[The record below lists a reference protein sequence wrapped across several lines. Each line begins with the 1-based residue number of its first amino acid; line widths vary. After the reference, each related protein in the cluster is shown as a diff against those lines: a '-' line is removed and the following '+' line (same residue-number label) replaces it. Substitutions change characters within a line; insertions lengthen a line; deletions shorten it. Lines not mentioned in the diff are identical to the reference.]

1 MSAEPK
7 INCDRYDR
15 YIIYVLQPPRYKL
28 KGDLE
33 KALENIIKKENF
45 AMSNKQIICNKR
57 VLIDFLVYSYFG
69 IVPEK
74 IFKNEKTELYGGFH
88 DYDDYCIKKVIMA
101 AYRDATNQGAYN
113 TLFKKDLENIENLRE
128 ESKEAQ
134 KKSALFLREKIYESK
149 NLNMKNGF
157 DEWHSEICKK
167 LVEFY
172 GNIKTGD
179 DNFFTYGNA
188 QKWVNMTMKYLWM
201 LGLLPENIKE
211 EDLHIP
217 IDSFIMGVLQA
228 GDLPKSSETNRIIG
242 WSKWKEYQQ
251 YEKVQKKIKDEY
263 TINSE
268 NNAWITRAEKRN
280 KSTLRA
286 RYASFFGE

>member
-1 MSAEPK
+1 
-7 INCDRYDR
+7 
-15 YIIYVLQPPRYKL
+15 
-28 KGDLE
+28 
-33 KALENIIKKENF
+33 
-45 AMSNKQIICNKR
+45 
-57 VLIDFLVYSYFG
+57 
-69 IVPEK
+69 
-74 IFKNEKTELYGGFH
+74 
-88 DYDDYCIKKVIMA
+88 MA

-113 TLFKKDLENIENLRE
+113 TLFKKDLGNIEKLRRW
-128 ESKEAQ
+128 SKEARN
-134 KKSALFLREKIYESK
+134 KSARFLSEKISDSE
-149 NLNMKNGF
+149 NMKDGF
-157 DEWHSEICKK
+157 DEWHAKVCDK

-172 GNIKTGD
+172 KKIKVGD

-201 LGLLPENIKE
+201 LGLLPKNIKE

-251 YEKVQKKIKDEY
+251 YEKVQKKIKDECTIKC

-268 NNAWITRAEKRN
+268 NNTWITQVEKRN
-280 KSTLRA
+280 KSTLEA
-286 RYASFFGE
+286 RYDSFFGKKDNL

>member
-1 MSAEPK
+1 
-7 INCDRYDR
+7 
-15 YIIYVLQPPRYKL
+15 
-28 KGDLE
+28 
-33 KALENIIKKENF
+33 
-45 AMSNKQIICNKR
+45 MSNEQVTCNKR
-57 VLIDFLVYSYFG
+57 VLIDFLIYSYFG

-74 IFKNEKTELYGGFH
+74 IFNDEKTKLYGDFV
-88 DYDDYCIKKVIMA
+88 DYNDYCRKKAIMA

-113 TLFKKDLENIENLRE
+113 TLFKKDLDHIEDLRG
-128 ESKEAQ
+128 ESKEARN
-134 KKSALFLREKIYESK
+134 KSALFLSEKISDSE
-149 NLNMKNGF
+149 NMKNGF
-157 DEWHSEICKK
+157 DEWHADVCKK

-172 GNIKTGD
+172 KEIRVGD

-211 EDLHIP
+211 KDLHIP

-251 YEKVQKKIKDEY
+251 YEKVQKKIKGEC

-268 NNAWITRAEKRN
+268 NNTWIAQAEKRN
-280 KSTLRA
+280 KSTLKA
-286 RYASFFGE
+286 RYDSFFGKKDNL